1 MANTPGLPASS
12 DPPPSHAGSVGN
24 APTAAATL
32 PDIPRVTCRAVWT
45 VLLGLRCPDESSLLT
60 SAFYAEKE
68 KQRKMSKRNASAFP
82 HMGLCAHGSWPVFCG
97 CQFAGGA
104 GGGGRTRTSR
114 EEHVRP
120 LDRHC
125 MESKSRRGRGQRA
138 RRDSVRP
145 GALQSTQ
152 DTHMYGPIRGD
163 IITPL
168 LRQRSEARDK
178 WWVQKHGPAS
188 DEAGVTAL
196 LTPKLPPGFGLG

>member
-82 HMGLCAHGSWPVFCG
+82 HMGLCAHGSWSIFCG

-104 GGGGRTRTSR
+104 GGGGP
-114 EEHVRP
+114 EPPVRST
-120 LDRHC
+120 C
-125 MESKSRRGRGQRA
+125 GR
-138 RRDSVRP
+138 
-145 GALQSTQ
+145 
-152 DTHMYGPIRGD
+152 
-163 IITPL
+163 
-168 LRQRSEARDK
+168 
-178 WWVQKHGPAS
+178 
-188 DEAGVTAL
+188 
-196 LTPKLPPGFGLG
+196 